1 MACAVRVSCT
11 KRQSFRKMGMSMQR
25 IHGIDPQT
33 ATGAAK
39 TLLDGVQHKLGF
51 VPNLMRTLAVSPATL
66 DAYLSF
72 NDRLSHGIL
81 SPKLREQLALTVAY
95 SNSCEYCLAAHTAI
109 GGMLGLTPSQLEA
122 AYTADSTDP
131 AIAAALHFAQQVVR
145 NQGRVSDEDVAE
157 VRQAG
162 YGDAEIAEIVGHVA
176 LNILTNYFNAVART
190 VVDFPKTGKLV
201 SSRS

>member
-1 MACAVRVSCT
+1 MT
-11 KRQSFRKMGMSMQR
+11 MQR
-25 IHGIDPQT
+25 INAIDPQA
-33 ATGAAK
+33 ATGTAK
-39 TLLDGVQHKLGF
+39 TLLDGVHRKLGF

-72 NDRLSHGIL
+72 GDRLGHGIL
-81 SPKLREQLALTVAY
+81 SPKLREQLAVTVAY
-95 SNSCEYCLAAHTAI
+95 SNSCQYCLAAHTAI

-131 AIAAALHFAQQVVR
+131 QIAAALHFAQQLVQ
-145 NQGRVSDEDVAE
+145 NQGHASDEEVAK

-176 LNILTNYFNAVART
+176 LNVFTNYFNTVAQT
-190 VVDFPKTGKLV
+190 DVDFPKSGKSV
-201 SSRS
+201 PPRS